1 MGDIVEILIEIEMIF
16 LDVGDDGDG
25 RMEVQE
31 AGVKLTGFHDEGVMP
46 AHARAAADII
56 QLAADMHGGIKPGID
71 HDFGDHG
78 SGGGF
83 AVRAADVDGVA
94 IAFHELP
101 QQRCALHLGDAQ
113 LLGAHAFGV
122 VLRDGSGIDDEIRA
136 IHIFR
141 ALADEHV
148 NARLLQRV
156 GRIGAGG
163 VRTRDAHAELDQHAG
178 QTAHRAAADADHV
191 RAFARIIFDMR
202 HKAPP

>member
-1 MGDIVEILIEIEMIF
+1 
-16 LDVGDDGDG
+16 
-25 RMEVQE
+25 
-31 AGVKLTGFHDEGVMP
+31 
-46 AHARAAADII
+46 
-56 QLAADMHGGIKPGID
+56 MHGGIKPGID

-83 AVRAADVDGVA
+83 AVRAADVDGMA
-94 IAFHELP
+94 IALHELP

-122 VLRDGSGIDDEIRA
+122 VLRDGGGIDDEIRA

-156 GRIGAGG
+156 GSYRSRAESEP
-163 VRTRDAHAELDQHAG
+163 VTRNAELEQHAG
-178 QTAHRAAADADHV
+178 QTAHRAAADA
-191 RAFARIIFDMR
+191 RSCARVC
-202 HKAPP
+202 PYNL